1 MRINIEFSE
10 EEVDKIQRF
19 AEDGNYETVQD
30 AIMAAIE
37 SAMTE
42 TNNT

>member
-10 EEVDKIQRF
+10 EQVDKIQDF
-19 AEDGNYETVQD
+19 AEDGKYETVQD

-37 SAMTE
+37 SAMKE
-42 TNNT
+42 TK